1 MSEYQYYKFER
12 LDGYLDAKARQA
24 LRSISSRAE
33 ISATSFQ
40 VYYTYSDLKAD
51 PFDLMLKYFDIGFYY
66 ADWGS
71 IYTYIKL
78 PVGTLPDPLLGFSID
93 GLHVHENDEWQL
105 LIFSLEEYDEYFD
118 DEHADEFFQHLA
130 GLRSGLM
137 QGDWRLVYFM
147 WLKTFDFND
156 DIERVP
162 LVQFDFEHLS
172 EEEQAFAALYDIPL
186 ALVKALAMVLNAQP
200 SHQAKQA
207 QFQFDTWLNN
217 LTEVEKD
224 TLLRALFEQG
234 QLTRHQALALTR
246 KEPANIDEIYQYW
259 LTPEVISPFIE
270 QAQSQLQQE
279 QAAALAKKM
288 AIEKAEKEQA
298 LTDVYNRREHYWQQA
313 QEQADRTCASGYDAA
328 SRYLHQLC
336 EAYQFKA
343 DEAAFEQC
351 FKRFVVVN
359 NSRKALLN
367 RLKSLLLQG
376 VPLRPFA

>member
-24 LRSISSRAE
+24 LRAISSRAE

-40 VYYTYSDLKAD
+40 VYYNYGDLEAE
-51 PFDLMLKYFDIGFYY
+51 PFKLMLKYFDIGFYY

-71 IYTYIKL
+71 IDVYIKL
-78 PVGTLPDPLLGFSID
+78 PAGTLPEDLLGFSSD

-105 LIFSLEEYDEYFD
+105 LIFSIEEYYEYFD
-118 DEHADEFFQHLA
+118 DEHADDFFQHLA
-130 GLRSGLM
+130 ALRSGLM

-147 WLKTFDFND
+147 WLKAFDFND
-156 DIERVP
+156 DVERVP
-162 LVQFDFEHLS
+162 LIQFDFEHLS

-186 ALVKALAMVLNAQP
+186 ALVKALSMVLNAQP

-246 KEPANIDEIYQYW
+246 KEPANTDEIYQYW

-279 QAAALAKKM
+279 QAAVLAKKM
-288 AIEKAEKEQA
+288 AIEKAEKEKA

-328 SRYLHQLC
+328 SRYLHQLF

-343 DEAAFEQC
+343 DEAVFEQR
-351 FKRFVVVN
+351 FERFVVAN

-367 RLKSLLLQG
+367 RLSDLLK
-376 VPLRPFA
+376 R

>member
-12 LDGYLDAKARQA
+12 LDGYLDAQARQA
-24 LRSISSRAE
+24 LRAISSRAE

-40 VYYTYSDLKAD
+40 VYYTYSDLKAE
-51 PFDLMLKYFDIGFYY
+51 PFELMLRYFDIGFYY

-71 IYTYIKL
+71 IDAYIKL
-78 PVGTLPDPLLGFSID
+78 PAGTLPEALLGFSSD

-105 LIFSLEEYDEYFD
+105 LIFSLEEYDECFD
-118 DEHADEFFQHLA
+118 DEHADQFFQHLA

-147 WLKTFDFND
+147 WLKMFDFND
-156 DIERVP
+156 DVERVP
-162 LVQFDFEHLS
+162 LIQFDFEHLS

-328 SRYLHQLC
+328 SRYLHQLF

>member
-1 MSEYQYYKFER
+1 MH
-12 LDGYLDAKARQA
+12 QA

-40 VYYTYSDLKAD
+40 VYYTYSDLKAE
-51 PFDLMLKYFDIGFYY
+51 PSELILKYFDIGFYY

-71 IYTYIKL
+71 IDAYIKL
-78 PVGTLPDPLLGFSID
+78 PAGTLPEALLGFSSD

-147 WLKTFDFND
+147 WLKMFDFND
-156 DIERVP
+156 DVERVP
-162 LVQFDFEHLS
+162 LIQFDFEHLN
-172 EEEQAFAALYDIPL
+172 EEVQAFAALYDIPL
-186 ALVKALAMVLNAQP
+186 ALVKALAMVLKEQP
-200 SHQAKQA
+200 SHQAKQT
-207 QFQFDTWLNN
+207 QFQFDSWLHN
-217 LTEVEKD
+217 LSQAEKD
-224 TLLRALFEQG
+224 TLLRTLFEQG

-246 KEPANIDEIYQYW
+246 KEPANTDEIYQYW

-279 QAAALAKKM
+279 QAAALAKKL
-288 AIEKAEKEQA
+288 AIEKAEKEKA

-343 DEAAFEQC
+343 DEAVFEQR
-351 FKRFVVVN
+351 FKRFVVAN

-367 RLKSLLLQG
+367 RLSDLL
-376 VPLRPFA
+376 

>member
-24 LRSISSRAE
+24 LRAISSRAE

-40 VYYTYSDLKAD
+40 VYYTYSDLKAE
-51 PFDLMLKYFDIGFYY
+51 PFELMLKYFDIGFYY

-71 IYTYIKL
+71 IDAYIKL
-78 PVGTLPDPLLGFSID
+78 PAGTLPEALLGFSSD

-105 LIFSLEEYDEYFD
+105 LIFSLEEYYEYFD
-118 DEHADEFFQHLA
+118 DEHADDFFQHLA

-147 WLKTFDFND
+147 WLKAFDCND
-156 DIERVP
+156 EVDQVP
-162 LVQFDFEHLS
+162 LIQFDFEHLS

-186 ALVKALAMVLNAQP
+186 ALVKALAMVLNEQP

-217 LTEVEKD
+217 LTQVEKD
-224 TLLRALFEQG
+224 TLLRTLFAQG

-246 KEPANIDEIYQYW
+246 KEPANTDEIYQYW

-279 QAAALAKKM
+279 QAVALAKKL
-288 AIEKAEKEQA
+288 ALEKAEKEKA
-298 LTDVYNRREHYWQQA
+298 LTDVYNQREHYWQQA

-328 SRYLHQLC
+328 SRYLHQLF

-343 DEAAFEQC
+343 DEVAFEQR
-351 FKRFVVVN
+351 FKRFVVAN

-367 RLKSLLLQG
+367 RLSDLLK
-376 VPLRPFA
+376 R

>member
-40 VYYTYSDLKAD
+40 VYYTYSYLKAE
-51 PFDLMLKYFDIGFYY
+51 PVELMLKYFDIGFHY

-71 IYTYIKL
+71 IDAYIKL
-78 PVGTLPDPLLGFSID
+78 PAGTLPDALLGFSSD

-105 LIFSLEEYDEYFD
+105 LIFSLEEYYEYFD
-118 DEHADEFFQHLA
+118 DENADDFFQHLA
-130 GLRSGLM
+130 SLRSELM
-137 QGDWRLVYFM
+137 QGNWRLVYFM
-147 WLKTFDFND
+147 WLKAFDFND
-156 DIERVP
+156 DVERVP
-162 LVQFDFEHLS
+162 LIQFDFALLN
-172 EEEQAFAALYDIPL
+172 EEVQAFAALYDIPL
-186 ALVKALAMVLNAQP
+186 ALVRALAMVLNEQP

-217 LTEVEKD
+217 LSEVEKD
-224 TLLRALFEQG
+224 TLLRTLFEQG

-246 KEPANIDEIYQYW
+246 KEPANTDEIYQYW
-259 LTPEVISPFIE
+259 LTPDLISPFIE

-288 AIEKAEKEQA
+288 AIEKAEKEKM
-298 LTDVYNRREHYWQQA
+298 LKDTYNQREHYWQQS

-328 SRYLHQLC
+328 SRYLHQLF

-343 DEAAFEQC
+343 DEAVFEQR
-351 FKRFVVVN
+351 FKRFVVAN

-367 RLKSLLLQG
+367 RLKSLLL
-376 VPLRPFA
+376 